1 MSNDGGSENGAIEK
15 VSIIVSKGSLDGI
28 YPALI
33 MANGARAEGIE
44 ANLFFTFFGLDA
56 IHKARH
62 EHIKLATVGNPG
74 LHLATWAGGLPGMSS
89 VMTQYMARKMDQL
102 DIPPIP
108 EFIEMIADTGAGL
121 YACQASVDLFGL
133 TRDDFIDQVKD
144 VITVGEFYR
153 LAAGGQIIFT

>member
-1 MSNDGGSENGAIEK
+1 MTSDAMAANGSIEK
-15 VSIIVSKGSLDGI
+15 VSIIVSKGSLEGV

-74 LHLATWAGGLPGMSS
+74 LHLARSSSHRQQLTPESSRFVSRLFPGRWRLSAPCVASS
-89 VMTQYMARKMDQL
+89 WFPRAWPGICARHQL
-102 DIPPIP
+102 FSWP
-108 EFIEMIADTGAGL
+108 GASESRIGAL
-121 YACQASVDLFGL
+121 
-133 TRDDFIDQVKD
+133 
-144 VITVGEFYR
+144 
-153 LAAGGQIIFT
+153 